1 MSSRIERICFLG
13 EFVESLKVSGRALV
27 VKFNPA
33 RQAHY
38 SDLSQLPNAID
49 IVIAQQESWMKSAVR
64 GGVRTAL
71 ALMHMHYTIA
81 KSWRLAKGIPQEIT
95 KAERTSIFDSV
106 KGYATKIGQMVST
119 LTFYPEDEC
128 PATPED
134 PADEEEESS
143 EEQIFSCNK
152 L

>member
-1 MSSRIERICFLG
+1 ME
-13 EFVESLKVSGRALV
+13 
-27 VKFNPA
+27 KFIPD

-38 SDLSQLPNAID
+38 SDLSLLPNAND

-64 GGVRTAL
+64 GGIHMSL
-71 ALMHMHYTIA
+71 ALMHMHYTTA
-81 KSWRLAKGIPQEIT
+81 ESWHFAMEIPQEIAE
-95 KAERTSIFDSV
+95 AERTTIFDSV